1 MGDGT
6 VIVEN
11 HHGAACILPD
21 APGYTRMVLR
31 PGPNVIPVE
40 YLQLVVDNPGVQI
53 MFEGGMLTRPALD
66 LDAMTVPEPPL
77 LAEPVD
83 LDDLTRDELKA
94 LIDERGLEVS
104 KRLSLRRM
112 RERVRALLMG
122 EAEA

>member
-21 APGYTRMVLR
+21 APGYSRMVLR
-31 PGPNVIPVE
+31 PGPNVVPVD
-40 YLQLVVDNPGVQI
+40 YLQMVADNPGVQI
-53 MFEGGMLTRPALD
+53 MFEGGMLSRPALD
-66 LDAMTVPEPPL
+66 LDAMTVPDLDLLVEPI
-77 LAEPVD
+77 D
-83 LDDLTRDELKA
+83 LDDLSRDELKA
-94 LIDERGLEVS
+94 LIDERGLDVS

-112 RERVRALLMG
+112 RQRVRALLMD